1 MAYLVKVD
9 TELCEGCG
17 DCISTCPTELLALV
31 EEGATKYA
39 IYKGDPDECIGC
51 FSCESTC
58 PNGSITITE
67 I

>member
-9 TELCEGCG
+9 TDICEGCG
-17 DCISTCPTELLALV
+17 DCITTCPTELLALV
-31 EEGATKYA
+31 EDGATKYA
-39 IYKGDPDECIGC
+39 IYKGDPDDCIGC

>member
-17 DCISTCPTELLALV
+17 DCVSTCPSELLALV
-31 EEGATKYA
+31 EDGAKKYA
-39 IYKGDPDECIGC
+39 IYKGDPDECLGC
-51 FSCESTC
+51 FSCESSC
-58 PNGSITITE
+58 PNGSITIEE

>member
-9 TELCEGCG
+9 TDICEGCG
-17 DCISTCPTELLALV
+17 DCITTCPTELLALV
-31 EEGATKYA
+31 EDGATKYA